1 MNKYHRTIDLNCDLG
16 EGGQYDEIIMPLITS
31 ANIASGGHAGDIQ
44 SIRNTVTLARC
55 HATAIGSHP
64 GHADPEHFGRRPLLI
79 TPLAAAELVTSQVEA
94 IAGVACDDL
103 HHVKLHGALYH
114 QVGSDE
120 ALAAAVSRI
129 LKTDWPHLLLYAEAD
144 SQLSKIAQEE
154 GITVAFEAFADRR
167 YTESGTL
174 VGRQHG
180 NAFITDKDDAAAQV
194 HDIVIKKSIR
204 TTSNAYIPMDART
217 LCIHGDGLT
226 PVSFLHAIR
235 DMLTTDGIALKAPVI
250 H

>member
-1 MNKYHRTIDLNCDLG
+1 MNQRPCTIDLNCDLG
-16 EGGQYDEIIMPLITS
+16 EGGQHDEMIMPLITS
-31 ANIASGGHAGDIQ
+31 ANIACGGHAGDIH
-44 SIRNTVTLARC
+44 SIQDAVSLAR
-55 HATAIGSHP
+55 HHTTAIGSHP
-64 GHADPEHFGRRPLLI
+64 GHADPEHFGRRALPI
-79 TPLAAAELVTSQVEA
+79 SPAAAAELVASQVKA
-94 IAGVACDDL
+94 IAAEAGDDL

-129 LKTDWPHLLLYAEAD
+129 LKTDWPHLLLYAKAD
-144 SQLSKIAQEE
+144 SQLSRIAQEE

-180 NAFITDKDDAAAQV
+180 NAVITDKDDAAAQA

-204 TTSNAYIPMDART
+204 VTSNAYIPMDAHT
-217 LCIHGDGLT
+217 LCIHGDGPT
-226 PVSFLHAIR
+226 PVSFLYAIR
-235 DMLTTDGIALKAPVI
+235 DMLTTEGIALKAPVI